1 MEAPLE
7 IDVFAAQRL
16 LQDGAD
22 AVLLDVREPFETA
35 IVQVPGSILVPMRQL
50 PAKIAEL
57 PVDRHLLVLCH
68 HGGRSLLVTQ
78 YLRANGLPRVTNVAG
93 GINAWSEHC
102 DPTLP
107 RY

>member
-1 MEAPLE
+1 MDVPLE
-7 IDVFAAQRL
+7 IDVLSAQRL
-16 LQDGAD
+16 LQDGAEG
-22 AVLLDVREPFETA
+22 VLLDVREPFETA
-35 IVQVPGSILVPMRQL
+35 IVQVSGSILVPMRQL

-57 PVDRHLLVLCH
+57 PTDRHLLVLCH

-78 YLRANGLPRVTNVAG
+78 YLRANGRPRASNVAG
-93 GINAWSEHC
+93 GIDAWSERC